1 MAQLQLWTSGLA
13 AFSFSVALLAAS
25 AVAMAAAQAEAEHA
39 DIVRKEP
46 YPVVSRQ
53 KRDWIWNS
61 FFVLEEIDFPVPL
74 KIGQVSDQRG
84 FDLTNEDPR

>member
-1 MAQLQLWTSGLA
+1 MARLQLWASGLA

-25 AVAMAAAQAEAEHA
+25 TAAAAAAEHEDGA

-53 KRDWIWNS
+53 KREWIWNS
-61 FFVLEEIDFPVPL
+61 FFVLEEVDFPVPQ
-74 KIGQVSDQRG
+74 KIGQVSERAR
-84 FDLTNEDPR
+84 F